1 MKNLGVIKRKDQQ
14 KKRIHSKEGKQ
25 NKKSQSKKKKKNQ
38 STLKKIKF
46 SL

>member
-1 MKNLGVIKRKDQQ
+1 MKNLGSYKKERSA